1 LKKLKRPAGRR
12 PPKVHLETRRRIAR
26 ALAAVLVLAMVAAG
40 LLVWLAFY
48 TNVCAIERVK
58 VTGSKNLTPEYVRR
72 ISGVAAY
79 KNLLTLPV
87 ERLAANLE
95 RDPWIKK
102 VKVGRHLLHTVTI
115 EIEERPPLAVL
126 DYGGAGFLVDGTGF
140 VIAAAAAD
148 QFASLPRV
156 YCAELPPPKL
166 AEKIKDKAVM
176 GALEIMGSMPARLR
190 GSLVL
195 ANPFD
200 GRGQV
205 FASKDGFNIVYG
217 DASGQASKNEVLQ
230 AILIDISNTGR
241 KISYVDVSVP
251 DAPVIKPK

>member
-1 LKKLKRPAGRR
+1 MKKLKRPAGRR
-12 PPKVHLETRRRIAR
+12 RPKVHPETRQRIIR
-26 ALAAVLVLAMVAAG
+26 ALTAVLVLAIVAAG

-48 TNVCAIERVK
+48 TNVCAIERVQ
-58 VTGSKNLTPEYVRR
+58 VTGNKNITPQYVRQ

-79 KNLLTLPV
+79 KNLMTLPV
-87 ERLAANLE
+87 GRLVANLE

-102 VKVGRHLLHTVTI
+102 AKVGRHLLHTVSI

-126 DYGGAGFLVDGTGF
+126 DYGGADFLVDGTGY
-140 VIAAAAAD
+140 VIASAAAD
-148 QFASLPRV
+148 QYASLPRV

-166 AEKIKDKAVM
+166 GEKIKDKAVL
-176 GALEIMGSMPARLR
+176 GSLDIMGSMSAGLR

-205 FASKDGFNIVYG
+205 FASKGGFNIVYG
-217 DASGQASKNEVLQ
+217 DTSGRAKKNEVLQ
-230 AILIDISNTGR
+230 AILIDISNTAR
-241 KISYVDVSVP
+241 KITYVDVSVP